1 MKDRQHEPST
11 SVPLDL
17 GEFLCF
23 AIYSAS
29 HAFNRVYQPMLERIG
44 LTYPQFIAMILLWER
59 DGQTV
64 GELGQRLF
72 LQSNTLTPLLKRLE
86 TLGYIKRNRD
96 PADERQV
103 RINLTDAGRKLRPR
117 ALHIPQCVRAATGLE
132 GEQVRQL
139 TREITT
145 LRKALESH
153 TNGPDC

>member
-1 MKDRQHEPST
+1 MKDRRHEPSK

-29 HAFNRVYQPMLERIG
+29 HAFNRVYQPMLESIG

-103 RINLTDAGRKLRPR
+103 RINLTDAGRNLRSR
-117 ALHIPQCVRAATGLE
+117 ALHIPQRVRDATGLE

-139 TREITT
+139 TRELGT
-145 LRKALESH
+145 LRKALESQISR
-153 TNGPDC
+153 